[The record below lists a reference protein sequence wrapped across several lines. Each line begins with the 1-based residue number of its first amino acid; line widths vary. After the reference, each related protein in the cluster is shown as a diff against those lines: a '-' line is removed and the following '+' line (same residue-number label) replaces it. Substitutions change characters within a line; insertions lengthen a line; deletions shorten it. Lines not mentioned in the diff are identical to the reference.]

1 MMTAARAASPRG
13 RTSPL
18 EVLRHDPAVYATG
31 RVWSEKVEALWGAD
45 QAAFA
50 TLTPRGKR
58 HGRARF
64 WSQRLPRRPSS
75 LGHGGS
81 AGAQGSGHEAV
92 SSRPGCST

>member
-50 TLTPRGKR
+50 TLTPRGNVTVV
-58 HGRARF
+58 H
-64 WSQRLPRRPSS
+64 
-75 LGHGGS
+75 
-81 AGAQGSGHEAV
+81 GSGHNVYRDAQAV
-92 SSRPGCST
+92 SVTAVRQVLKALVTRQ